1 MHQASGRLSR
11 PVLRRAMRI
20 GRVSRYLANT
30 DQATAAMA
38 SNKRTCT
45 MQPAVLKT
53 SLTTIQSATSA
64 TASQRNKDT

>member
-1 MHQASGRLSR
+1 
-11 PVLRRAMRI
+11 MRI
-20 GRVSRYLANT
+20 ARVSRYLANT

-45 MQPAVLKT
+45 MQPTVLKT